1 VLVVAED
8 RDALGGAFAPPLL
21 ARLAPR
27 EGDGDWVPRFDWVRR
42 SGPLAALPGGPLLD
56 LAYEHVLGDMVIDFL
71 PAPLRPAHQ
80 HSAVF
85 AGWLQHRASTTVTVP
100 WSSGAVTIT
109 TFRLRTAGPDDAAA
123 AALARALL
131 AVAER

>member
-1 VLVVAED
+1 
-8 RDALGGAFAPPLL
+8 
-21 ARLAPR
+21 
-27 EGDGDWVPRFDWVRR
+27 VPRFDWVRR

-56 LAYEHVLGDMVIDFL
+56 LAYEHVLGDLVIDFL
-71 PAPLRPAHQ
+71 PAPLRPAHL

-109 TFRLRTAGPDDAAA
+109 TLRLRAAGTGDAAA
-123 AALARALL
+123 VALARALL
-131 AVAER
+131 AVAEQ